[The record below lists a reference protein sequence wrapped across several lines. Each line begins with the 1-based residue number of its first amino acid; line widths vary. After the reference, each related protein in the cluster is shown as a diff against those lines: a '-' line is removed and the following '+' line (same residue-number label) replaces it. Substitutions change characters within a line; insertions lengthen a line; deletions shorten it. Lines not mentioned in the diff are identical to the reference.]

1 EGPRPAGHPRLMQIL
16 RAADRTPMPWK
27 NGGGVT
33 REVAIWPP
41 TAALDAFDWRISI
54 ADVAQGG
61 PFSAFPSVD
70 RVLTVIEG
78 SGIELAVEGLATVML
93 DAAAAPFAFPGDA
106 ACAATLHKGPIRD
119 LNLMVRRGAYVTRVR
134 RVDGP
139 AVTNCTAETTFVL
152 ALEATRLNGEHLA
165 PEDAAIFE
173 IGENLNLG
181 GGRLVLAEINPI

>member
-1 EGPRPAGHPRLMQIL
+1 MRIL

-61 PFSAFPSVD
+61 PFSAFTGVD

-78 SGIELAVEGLATVML
+78 SGIELAVEGLATVRL
-93 DAAAAPFAFPGDA
+93 DAAASPFAFPGDA
-106 ACAATLHKGPIRD
+106 ACAATLHQGAIRD
-119 LNLMVRRGAYVTRVR
+119 LNLMVRRGAYVTCVR

-139 AVTNCTAETTFVL
+139 ALIDGAAETTFVL
-152 ALEATRLNGEHLA
+152 ALEAILLGGEHLA
-165 PEDAAIFE
+165 AEDAVILGR
-173 IGENLNLG
+173 GESISLG
-181 GGRLVLAEINPI
+181 AGRLILAEINPA

>member
-1 EGPRPAGHPRLMQIL
+1 MRIL

-61 PFSAFPSVD
+61 PFSAFPGID

-78 SGIELAVEGLATVML
+78 SGIELAVEGLAAVML
-93 DAAAAPFAFPGDA
+93 DAAVAPFAFPGDV
-106 ACAATLHKGPIRD
+106 ACVATLHQGPIRD

-134 RVDGP
+134 RMDGL
-139 AVTNCTAETTFVL
+139 AVASCTAATTFVL
-152 ALEATRLNGEHLA
+152 ALEATELNGEHLA
-165 PEDAAIFE
+165 PEDAVILE
-173 IGENLNLG
+173 IGASLNLG
-181 GGRLVLAEINPI
+181 GGRLIVAEIDPV

>member
-1 EGPRPAGHPRLMQIL
+1 MRVLH
-16 RAADRTPMPWK
+16 AADRTPMPWK

-61 PFSAFPSVD
+61 PFSIFPGAD

-78 SGIELAVEGLATVML
+78 SGMELSVEGLAAVTL
-93 DAAAAPFAFPGDA
+93 GAADAPFAFPGDA
-106 ACAATLHKGPIRD
+106 ACDATLHRGPIRD

-134 RVDGP
+134 RLDGP
-139 AVTNCTAETTFVL
+139 AVVVGAAETTFVL
-152 ALEATRLNGEHLA
+152 ALEATVLGGERLA
-165 PEDAAIFE
+165 VEDAAILDR
-173 IGENLNLG
+173 GELLAVG
-181 GGRLVLAEINPI
+181 AGRLILAEIDRA

>member
-1 EGPRPAGHPRLMQIL
+1 MRIL
-16 RAADRTPMPWK
+16 RAIDRTPMPWK

-61 PFSAFPSVD
+61 PFSTFPDVD

-78 SGIELAVEGLATVML
+78 SGLELVVEGLAAVKL

-106 ACAATLHKGPIRD
+106 ACAARLHLGPIRD
-119 LNLMVRRGAYVTRVR
+119 LNLMVRRGAYVTRVQ

-139 AVTNCTAETTFVL
+139 AIIDCATETTLVL
-152 ALEATRLNGEHLA
+152 ALEATELNGVHLA
-165 PEDAAIFE
+165 SEDAAIFE
-173 IGENLNLG
+173 SGESLNAG
-181 GGRLVLAEINPI
+181 AGRLVLAEINPV